1 MCVCVCVC
9 VYIME
14 YDSPLK
20 GKKSCHILQH
30 DEFEDIMLNEIRWSQ
45 KRQTLYDSL
54 IRGTQSRQIHTDRM

>member
-1 MCVCVCVC
+1 
-9 VYIME
+9 ME

-54 IRGTQSRQIHTDRM
+54 IRGTQSRQIHTDRK